1 MHEWRLAWLD
11 SPTTAQGG
19 STLAFCQLLQMWGK
33 GKETEVRLER
43 CQQSILKKNGVRIL
57 SESTVSRNVYPREVL
72 LNVIIQLFGPLES

>member
-1 MHEWRLAWLD
+1 
-11 SPTTAQGG
+11 
-19 STLAFCQLLQMWGK
+19 MWGK

-72 LNVIIQLFGPLES
+72 LNVIIQLFGPLESGVGKLQEER